1 LGTLWLRYQ
10 NQIDFEIDE
19 EAEDEDSELDED
31 DVEEEDDYPESVES
45 DQRTDSDEESV
56 IKERPKR
63 TPPPSKR
70 KMYTTSTENEPLA
83 KKKRVSN
90 SNLNKDGP
98 IMKTKRKRLDS
109 IEQISESSNTKP
121 VITGKKK
128 VVKPEE
134 PVIKK
139 RKVKTAKK
147 EETKTELETK
157 KKRKPVKRKKKQSS
171 EKKIDEDEMQ
181 DNLVN
186 DFLKEE

>member
-1 LGTLWLRYQ
+1 
-10 NQIDFEIDE
+10 
-19 EAEDEDSELDED
+19 
-31 DVEEEDDYPESVES
+31 
-45 DQRTDSDEESV
+45 
-56 IKERPKR
+56 
-63 TPPPSKR
+63 
-70 KMYTTSTENEPLA
+70 MYTTSTENEPLA

-98 IMKTKRKRLDS
+98 VMKTKRKRLDS
-109 IEQISESSNTKP
+109 IEQSSESSNVKP
-121 VITGKKK
+121 VVAVKKK

-139 RKVKTAKK
+139 RKVKATKK
-147 EETKTELETK
+147 EESKPETETK
-157 KKRKPVKRKKKQSS
+157 KKRKSVKRKKMRSS